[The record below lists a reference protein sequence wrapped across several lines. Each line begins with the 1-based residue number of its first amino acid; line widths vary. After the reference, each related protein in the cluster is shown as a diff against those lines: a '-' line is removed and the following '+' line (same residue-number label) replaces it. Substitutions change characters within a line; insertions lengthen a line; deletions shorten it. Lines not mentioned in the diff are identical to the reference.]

1 MSYYISPNMINHVIK
16 TLQDAIEQEDFLLI
30 EAAINMLESPEDFI
44 EDIFNE
50 ETENLD
56 F

>member
-1 MSYYISPNMINHVIK
+1 MINHVIK
-16 TLQDAIEQEDFLLI
+16 LLQDAIEQEDFVLI
-30 EAAINMLESPEDFI
+30 EAAINILETPEDFI
-44 EDIFNE
+44 EDIFNG

>member
-1 MSYYISPNMINHVIK
+1 MLYYISPNMINQVIK
-16 TLQDAIEQEDFLLI
+16 LLQDAIEQEDFILI